1 MTTTSSIRPRCTS
14 PRRSSSNTFLRTS
27 IWCWRPGPTLRG
39 RSVGSVRGELLEV
52 RAADLRFTVDEAV
65 SYLNGVMDLSLTE
78 AEVEALEVRTEGWV
92 AALQLAALSLQGRQ
106 DVAAFIAEFAG
117 DDRFIVDYLAD
128 EVLDRQTAE
137 IRRFLLRTSILGRL
151 TGPLCDAVT
160 GETTRKAT
168 LEALERANLFVVP
181 LDDRRSGTATTT
193 CSPTSCPSACS
204 TRSRVSWPCCT
215 GGRVTGT
222 SATASEPRPSPT
234 PWRPRTSRALRSSS
248 SWRSRRCARRDRRR
262 RCGRG
267 SKRSRARCS
276 RIAPC

>member
-1 MTTTSSIRPRCTS
+1 M
-14 PRRSSSNTFLRTS
+14 
-27 IWCWRPGPTLRG
+27 
-39 RSVGSVRGELLEV
+39 
-52 RAADLRFTVDEAV
+52 
-65 SYLNGVMDLSLTE
+65 
-78 AEVEALEVRTEGWV
+78 
-92 AALQLAALSLQGRQ
+92 QLAALSLQGRQ

-137 IRRFLLRTSILGRL
+137 IRRFLLHTSILGPL

-160 GETTRKAT
+160 GETTGKAT
-168 LEALERANLFVVP
+168 LEALERANLFVV
-181 LDDRRSGTATTT
+181 RSTTVASGTATTT

-234 PWRPRTSRALRSSS
+234 PWRPRTSRALRSRRAGGPADAPGATGGDAAGVV
-248 SWRSRRCARRDRRR
+248 RSAPERGVHESPRADHGEGRCTDGEWQVRRR
-262 RCGRG
+262 RGVARSGRRLDGRRMHRSDG
-267 SKRSRARCS
+267 SSSTRPSSLGSRRRWRCTRRTGPPDRRHRGDDLARQSRPRSCS
-276 RIAPC
+276 